1 MINKDRLVKNFV
13 DMVSI
18 DSESGNEYE
27 MQQFLTKYL
36 TSLGFDVKT
45 DKAGEKFG
53 SNANNVIALKD
64 GVGEPIILSAHM
76 DTVTPGNGV
85 EVKIDGDIISSKSD
99 TILGGDDKGGIATIL
114 EAVENLVE
122 NNESHPPLEIVF
134 TVGEEGGLNGSKYL
148 DYSLISAKKAVIFDT
163 GGTIGTIITTAPGQ
177 NVLNI
182 KMHGKPA
189 HAGLEPE
196 AGISAIYVA
205 AHAIT
210 RMNLFRI
217 DEETTSNIGII
228 NGGVATNIVTPE
240 VDIVAEVRSLD
251 ESKLEAQTKH
261 IIDVLESTAKEFN
274 TTVDID
280 VRKAY
285 NPFKID
291 TASKFLNSY
300 VEATKECGFKELL
313 MSTGGGS
320 DANNFNANGIE
331 AINVSV
337 NMCKVH
343 TTDEYI
349 AISDMC
355 DAAKILN
362 TFLKNQVK

>member
-1 MINKDRLVKNFV
+1 MINNERLVKNFV
-13 DMVSI
+13 DMVQI
-18 DSESGNEYE
+18 DSETKNEYE
-27 MQQFLTKYL
+27 MQQYLVKYL
-36 TSLGFDVKT
+36 TDLGFDVKT

-53 SNANNVIALKD
+53 SNANNVIAVKK
-64 GVGEPIILSAHM
+64 GEGEPIILSAHM

-85 EVKIDGDIISSKSD
+85 EVQIDGDIISSKGD

-114 EAVENLVE
+114 EAVETMIE
-122 NNESHPPLEIVF
+122 NNESHPTIEIVF

-148 DYSLISAKKAVIFDT
+148 DYSLVSAKKAVIFDT
-163 GGTIGTIITTAPGQ
+163 GGTIGTIITKAPGQ

-182 KMHGKPA
+182 TMNGKPA
-189 HAGLEPE
+189 HAGVEPE

-205 AHAIT
+205 SHAIS

-217 DEETTSNIGII
+217 DEETTSNVGII
-228 NGGVATNIVTPE
+228 NGGVATNIITPE
-240 VDIVAEVRSLD
+240 VNIIAEVRSLD

-261 IIDVLESTAKEFN
+261 LVDVLESTAKEFN

-280 VRKAY
+280 IRKAY

-291 TASKFLNSY
+291 DSSEFLNSY
-300 VEATKECGFKELL
+300 ASAMKDCDVEPIIT
-313 MSTGGGS
+313 STGGGS
-320 DANNFNANGIE
+320 DANNFNENGIE
-331 AINVSV
+331 AINVSI

-355 DAAKILN
+355 SAAN
-362 TFLKNQVK
+362 TLRKFLQNQAK

>member
-1 MINKDRLVKNFV
+1 MINNDRLVKNFIE
-13 DMVSI
+13 MVQI
-18 DSESGNEYE
+18 DSETRNELE
-27 MQQFLTKYL
+27 MQQYVSKYL
-36 TSLGFDVKT
+36 TNLGFDVKT

-53 SNANNVIALKD
+53 SNGNNVIAVKK
-64 GVGEPIILSAHM
+64 GTGEPIILSAHM

-85 EVKIDGDIISSKSD
+85 EVQIDGDIISTKGD

-114 EAVENLVE
+114 EAVETLIE
-122 NNESHPPLEIVF
+122 NNEDHPTIEIVF

-163 GGTIGTIITTAPGQ
+163 GGKIGTIITQAPGQ
-177 NVLNI
+177 NVLDITMN
-182 KMHGKPA
+182 GKPA

-240 VDIVAEVRSLD
+240 VKIKAEVRSLNEEKID
-251 ESKLEAQTKH
+251 KQTAH
-261 IIDVLESTAKEFN
+261 LVEVLESTAKEFN

-280 VRKAY
+280 IRKAY
-285 NPFKID
+285 NPFTID
-291 TASKFLNSY
+291 SSSAFLNSY
-300 VEATKECGFKELL
+300 CDAMKECDVEPILK
-313 MSTGGGS
+313 STGGGS
-320 DANNFNANGIE
+320 DANNFNENGIE
-331 AINVSV
+331 AINVSI

-355 DAAKILN
+355 SAANILCK
-362 TFLKNQVK
+362 FLKNQAK